1 VRVQVHF
8 YTRDLNLS
16 PIHTEPSLGAG
27 FIFHPRVHPKPERN
41 LKKKTQNPKTPER
54 NIFTKPDGHLNL
66 TKNPMSSHDK
76 FNPTIFFYGSDFLS
90 TQSDHP

>member
-16 PIHTEPSLGAG
+16 LIHTEPSLGAG

-41 LKKKTQNPKTPER
+41 LEKKLKTRKHPKETHLQNPMDT
-54 NIFTKPDGHLNL
+54 
-66 TKNPMSSHDK
+66 
-76 FNPTIFFYGSDFLS
+76 
-90 TQSDHP
+90 